1 MKTHINHL
9 KFYEYK
15 LIDLSLHPAAA
26 RGILLQISQYS
37 SLFLVLIN
45 EITNT
50 HTHALYSL
58 KLLALWMGDFGRI
71 LTVKN
76 CCWAGGCVWCVLW
89 RADRSPSCCALRENS
104 VNGRTCPS
112 QWKHTHTH
120 TELPTGTSAVLQVYY
135 CSRLLMISHP
145 LRIEVTET
153 LIQDSLIIA
162 SGYFYLSLNIRGAF
176 TSPKLCLCS
185 CFFLFLLCFHLNLY
199 LSLCREAS
207 RDTLQK

>member
-76 CCWAGGCVWCVLW
+76 CCWAGGCVWCVCYGEQTELQAAVHCERTAW
-89 RADRSPSCCALRENS
+89 TGGRALHSEN
-104 VNGRTCPS
+104 
-112 QWKHTHTH
+112 THTH
-120 TELPTGTSAVLQVYY
+120 TELPPGTSAVLQVYY